1 LKSLDKLILKA
12 IYISNLDP
20 SKSFLQYLQEKYQL
34 DNTFFESRM
43 RELIKLGLI
52 RRKINSEQY
61 KLNTLGRETIKVVL
75 VGGVFDILHPGHIF
89 TLKAAK
95 LLGDVLVVVIA
106 TETTATKIKKNRVIF
121 HNENLRREMVSSLN
135 FVDLALIGKEGTLFD
150 TVEHVKP
157 DIIALGYD
165 QLHTEKFIAENC
177 KKRNM
182 NVRILRL
189 NTPIP
194 NRKSSELKRDLG
206 DSLYNI

>member
-1 LKSLDKLILKA
+1 MKSLDKLILKA

-34 DNTFFESRM
+34 DTPFFQSRM
-43 RELIKLGLI
+43 RRLIELGFIGKV
-52 RRKINSEQY
+52 NSEQY

-106 TETTATKIKKNRVIF
+106 TETTATKIKKNRIIF
-121 HNENLRREMVSSLN
+121 HNEKLRREMVSSLN
-135 FVDLALIGKEGTLFD
+135 FVDLALIGKKGTLFD

-177 KKRNM
+177 KERNM
-182 NVRILRL
+182 NVSILRL

-194 NRKSSELKRDLG
+194 NVKSSELKRDLG